1 MEAIGTFATA
11 PLQSWDAVI
20 CTSQAVR
27 DTLQGVLDNWQEYL
41 RARFGHGSQSP
52 AQLQLPVI
60 PLGINTTTFA
70 PDAHARGDF
79 RRDHQIDDDAVAA
92 LFLGRLSATAKAHP
106 LPMFR
111 GLQAAHERTKRKV
124 HLILAG

>member
-1 MEAIGTFATA
+1 VVGRRHNQRGWSLCGITHTTASDTVMEAIGTFATA
-11 PLQSWDAVI
+11 PLQSW
-20 CTSQAVR
+20 
-27 DTLQGVLDNWQEYL
+27 
-41 RARFGHGSQSP
+41 
-52 AQLQLPVI
+52 
-60 PLGINTTTFA
+60 
-70 PDAHARGDF
+70 
-79 RRDHQIDDDAVAA
+79 DAVAA